1 MLQGRNV
8 CSNPDELLLR
18 QFKDSLARSTT
29 SVTSFQDFSEFRQR
43 KADPKCSL
51 NDVNPLNRA
60 LGIYPITRRTPHSLR
75 QHADLFVMSNR
86 VWTDSGRF
94 RECPGMESLYV
105 VTHLSSMDPRMHSSV
120 KHFYGQLAATG
131 WLVDVNRWDEKAGL
145 LTGCG
150 VRSQVID
157 VLEAQIKRRPAMK
170 KVSTAVTKQR
180 RNFSQPKRTI
190 GLDLGDRNSWY
201 CVLDEGGQIRLEQR
215 VRTNAKALREV
226 FGEMPRSRIALETGT
241 HSPWISRLL
250 NDLGHEVIVANARKV
265 RLIGESR
272 KKDDRLDA
280 QTLARLARIDSV
292 LLCPVKHRSAQAQAD
307 LTVIRARAALV
318 RARTGLVN
326 SARSLAKSYGER
338 LRGCNVRNM
347 NPEKA
352 ESLSPELQVAL
363 EPLLHAIESL
373 SERIVEYNDRIGA
386 LAEQRYPQVELLK
399 QIKGVGTL
407 IALTFL
413 LTLEDPHRFRKS
425 RDVGCYL
432 GLQPGRRNS
441 GQSEPQMHI
450 SKEGDPY
457 LRTLL
462 VQGAQHILGPFG
474 VDCDLRRWGLKLAE
488 RGGKSCKK
496 RAIVATARKLAVLL
510 HHLWVSGEVYEPLH
524 NSSRATVAAA
534 A

>member
-1 MLQGRNV
+1 MKKG
-8 CSNPDELLLR
+8 
-18 QFKDSLARSTT
+18 STT
-29 SVTSFQDFSEFRQR
+29 
-43 KADPKCSL
+43 A
-51 NDVNPLNRA
+51 
-60 LGIYPITRRTPHSLR
+60 
-75 QHADLFVMSNR
+75 
-86 VWTDSGRF
+86 
-94 RECPGMESLYV
+94 
-105 VTHLSSMDPRMHSSV
+105 
-120 KHFYGQLAATG
+120 
-131 WLVDVNRWDEKAGL
+131 
-145 LTGCG
+145 
-150 VRSQVID
+150 
-157 VLEAQIKRRPAMK
+157 
-170 KVSTAVTKQR
+170 KQQS
-180 RNFSQPKRTI
+180 RNFSQRQVTI
-190 GLDLGDRNSWY
+190 GLDLGDRNSCY
-201 CVLDEGGQIRLEQR
+201 CALDEAGQIQLEQR
-215 VRTNAKALREV
+215 VRTTAKALCEV
-226 FGEMPRSRIALETGT
+226 FGAMPRSRIALETGT

-250 NDLGHEVIVANARKV
+250 SELGHEVIVAHARKV

-280 QTLARLARIDSV
+280 QTLARLARIDPQ

-307 LTVIRARAALV
+307 LTVIRARAGLV

-326 SARSLAKSYGER
+326 TARSLAKSYGER

-352 ESLSPELQVAL
+352 EALSPELQRAL
-363 EPLLHAIESL
+363 QPLLSAIEEL
-373 SERIVEYNDRIGA
+373 SERICQYNERIES
-386 LAEQRYPQVELLK
+386 LAQQSYPQVALLK

-488 RGGKSCKK
+488 RGGRNGKK

-524 NSSRATVAAA
+524 NSSRATVVAAA
-534 A
+534 